1 MMTPRSR
8 KPVLV
13 VSGANIHNIP
23 KLNDQ
28 NNLMSSLSEEKS
40 LDNQCETTSDSPE
53 IVQNVKTENVI
64 PKTLQSEASTSSSSD
79 SLTSTFR
86 EYLCSRSMLTASPAD
101 LSFSSRTDDYCSCD
115 LEELNKSKLSSSLLH
130 CLDGNNPCDSDSST
144 EEKEL
149 VLKPKQFDE
158 NGLPIVFETSF

>member
-1 MMTPRSR
+1 MTPRSR

-13 VSGANIHNIP
+13 VSGTNIHNIP

-28 NNLMSSLSEEKS
+28 NNLMTSVAEEKS
-40 LDNQCETTSDSPE
+40 IDNQFETTNESPDSIQISETEYEP
-53 IVQNVKTENVI
+53 KTE
-64 PKTLQSEASTSSSSD
+64 QSKDETSAASE

-101 LSFSSRTDDYCSCD
+101 LSFSSRTDDYCSCNLQD
-115 LEELNKSKLSSSLLH
+115 ISPSKLSNSLMH
-130 CLDGNNPCDSDSST
+130 CLDGNEPDGSSDSSM